1 MEPKK
6 KRKAKPQYSMGSDV
20 RFLLRYAWKNARPM
34 FFLYLVNIPLQAAVP
49 ALAMLLPSR
58 VVSLLESGAG
68 FERLAGEIV
77 LLSLGMLLCAAG
89 SAALYEHVGNIYIVR
104 PRLAMLRDSIE
115 KILTTD
121 YPNGEKQD
129 FLLKVEKR
137 QEVLNSNHQAG
148 EESYRIMQRL
158 LTAALGLG
166 VYGVVL
172 WALSPWVLLGTAAL
186 TALGFLS
193 RRAAN
198 NWIFKNQDHWAP
210 YERKMSYI
218 QEQAGDFRFAKDVRL
233 FGMSDWL
240 RDLYQ
245 SFLRLRLD
253 WASKQGWVEF
263 AADAADCVLT
273 FLREGAAYAWL
284 LTGAVN
290 GTIDAASFVLY
301 FTAVG
306 NFSEQFLTCLT
317 EFSNLHKMHLKIAS
331 LREMLDYPE
340 TFCREGGR
348 PLPQGKDFELT
359 LRHVSYRYPGAG
371 KDTIH
376 NMDLTLHPGEK
387 VALVGLNGAGKTT
400 LVKLLCGLY
409 DPTEG
414 EVLLNGIPITE
425 FNRTDYYTLFSV
437 VFQESGIRPST
448 IAVNVSAQE
457 EPDREKVQSCLE
469 LAGLWNKVKD
479 LPKGMDTYLMKSI
492 WPDAVDLSGG
502 ETQKLM
508 LAKALYKDGPVILLD
523 EPTAALDPI
532 AEAELYEKYN
542 GLTQGKT
549 SLYISHRLS
558 STRFCDRVLF
568 LENGDIVEEGTHE
581 ELIAKQ
587 GKYYDLYEIQSAYY
601 RKNAQL
607 PEGGE
612 GFEAEM
618 A

>member
-1 MEPKK
+1 MEPEKK
-6 KRKAKPQYSMGSDV
+6 QKAKPQYSMGSDV
-20 RFLLRYAWKNARPM
+20 RFLLRYAWKNARLV
-34 FFLYLVNIPLQAAVP
+34 FFLFLVNIPLQAAVP

-68 FERLAGEIV
+68 FERLAGEII
-77 LLSLGMLLCAAG
+77 LLSLGILLCAA
-89 SAALYEHVGNIYIVR
+89 AAAATYDYADRLLVR
-104 PRLAMLRDSIE
+104 PRLGILQDCTAKMLD
-115 KILTTD
+115 TD
-121 YPNGEKQD
+121 YPNGERQD
-129 FLLKVEKR
+129 FLTKAEKR
-137 QEVLNSNHQAG
+137 GEVLGGNNQAG
-148 EESYRIMQRL
+148 EESYRIMRKL
-158 LTAALGLG
+158 LIGALGLG
-166 VYGVVL
+166 VYGAVL

-210 YERKMSYI
+210 YVRKLSYI
-218 QEQAGDFRFAKDVRL
+218 QNQAGDFRFAKDVRL

-245 SFLRLRLD
+245 SFLRLREG
-253 WASKQGWVEF
+253 WASRQGWVEF
-263 AADAADCVLT
+263 GADAADCVLT

-290 GTIDAASFVLY
+290 GTIDAAAFVLY
-301 FTAVG
+301 FAAVG
-306 NFSEQFLTCLT
+306 NFSEQFLSCLT
-317 EFSNLHKMHLKIAS
+317 EFSTLHKMHLQIAAI
-331 LREMLDYPE
+331 RELLDYPE
-340 TFCREGGR
+340 AFRREGGKS
-348 PLPQGKDFELT
+348 LPNGKDFELT
-359 LRHVSYRYPGAG
+359 LRHVSYRYPGAE

-376 NMDLTLHPGEK
+376 DMSLTLHPGEK

-425 FNRTDYYTLFSV
+425 FNRPDYYTLFSV
-437 VFQESGIRPST
+437 VFQESGVLPCS
-448 IAVNVSAQE
+448 IASNISARE

-469 LAGLWNKVKD
+469 LAGLWDKVES
-479 LPKGMDTYLMKSI
+479 LPQGMDTKLMKSI

-502 ETQKLM
+502 EMQKLM

-532 AEAELYEKYN
+532 AEAELYEKYD

-568 LENGDIVEEGTHE
+568 LENGDIAEEGTHE
-581 ELIAKQ
+581 ELMAKQ

-601 RKNAQL
+601 KKDARIM
-607 PEGGE
+607 EGGE